1 MGRGRRGGSRCRIS
15 RFRRGSL
22 SSSLW
27 SSMSAPSFL
36 FQLGS
41 FRAPKER
48 YADLSR
54 EPCPTSLAPT
64 LVHPILGKSTAQLL
78 ADLVASPTFRST
90 VHRVF
95 PLSQSRVHPY
105 SRAPSSSLPA
115 AAGTKKSFKDDD
127 LPHKTLIMSILN
139 VTPDSFS
146 DGDAARATETEVA
159 LAQVREHVELG
170 ADIVDIGGM
179 STRPFADD
187 ITSSEEQARVVPVV
201 QAIRA
206 SSSSPNLN
214 ETVISIDTFRP
225 SVARAAIEAGADVI
239 NDVYGGREPGMLE
252 TMADLACPVILMHS
266 RGTPSTMTSLT
277 DYSSADGGLVEG
289 VRREMVQMV
298 EEALAARVRR
308 WNIILDPGFGFA
320 KTGEQNL
327 VLLRSLD
334 KLFSSSEDSDS
345 DSGHGTTLNEYP
357 VLIGLSRK
365 KFLAPD
371 KKVAKERRLET
382 AAAVA
387 CAIASG
393 RCEIAR
399 VHDTADARDV
409 VAFGDR
415 LLNSKE

>member
-1 MGRGRRGGSRCRIS
+1 M
-15 RFRRGSL
+15 
-22 SSSLW
+22 
-27 SSMSAPSFL
+27 
-36 FQLGS
+36 
-41 FRAPKER
+41 
-48 YADLSR
+48 
-54 EPCPTSLAPT
+54 
-64 LVHPILGKSTAQLL
+64 HPILGKSTAQLL
-78 ADLVASPTFRST
+78 ADLIASPTFRST

-105 SRAPSSSLPA
+105 SRASSSLPA

-206 SSSSPNLN
+206 APTLT

-277 DYSSADGGLVEG
+277 DYSAADGGLVDG

-298 EEALAARVRR
+298 EKALAARVRR

-320 KTGEQNL
+320 KTGQQNL

-334 KLFSSSEDSDS
+334 KLFSSSEDSKS
-345 DSGHGTTLNEYP
+345 DSGRGTTLHEYP

-409 VAFGDR
+409 AAFGDR

>member
-1 MGRGRRGGSRCRIS
+1 MNPSQELEGILLTSRGVHATI
-15 RFRRGSL
+15 
-22 SSSLW
+22 
-27 SSMSAPSFL
+27 
-36 FQLGS
+36 
-41 FRAPKER
+41 
-48 YADLSR
+48 
-54 EPCPTSLAPT
+54 SLAPT
-64 LVHPILGKSTAQLL
+64 LVHPVLGKSTATLL

-95 PLSQSRVHPY
+95 PLSHSRVHPY
-105 SRAPSSSLPA
+105 SRASASLSLPA
-115 AAGTKKSFKDDD
+115 PAGTKKNLKDAD

-146 DGDAARATETEVA
+146 DGDAARATDPRVA
-159 LAQVREHVELG
+159 LAQVQEHVELG
-170 ADIVDIGGM
+170 ADMVDIGGM
-179 STRPFADD
+179 STRPSADD
-187 ITSSEEQARVVPVV
+187 IPPSEEQARVVPVV
-201 QAIRA
+201 QAICAAA
-206 SSSSPNLN
+206 SSARKVN

-252 TMADLACPVILMHS
+252 TMADLACPVVLMHS

-277 DYSSADGGLVEG
+277 DYSADGGVVQG
-289 VRREMVQMV
+289 VRREMVEMV
-298 EEALAARVRR
+298 EKALAARVRR
-308 WNIILDPGFGFA
+308 WNILLDPGFGFA
-320 KTGEQNL
+320 KTGQQNL

-334 KLFSSSEDSDS
+334 KLFSSSSDSASDS
-345 DSGHGTTLNEYP
+345 DKTTLHEYP

-371 KKVAKERRLET
+371 KTVAKERRLET

-387 CAIASG
+387 SAIASG

-399 VHDTADARDV
+399 VHDTADGRDV
-409 VAFGDR
+409 AAFGDR

>member
-1 MGRGRRGGSRCRIS
+1 
-15 RFRRGSL
+15 
-22 SSSLW
+22 
-27 SSMSAPSFL
+27 
-36 FQLGS
+36 
-41 FRAPKER
+41 
-48 YADLSR
+48 
-54 EPCPTSLAPT
+54 
-64 LVHPILGKSTAQLL
+64 
-78 ADLVASPTFRST
+78 
-90 VHRVF
+90 
-95 PLSQSRVHPY
+95 
-105 SRAPSSSLPA
+105 
-115 AAGTKKSFKDDD
+115 
-127 LPHKTLIMSILN
+127 MSILN
-139 VTPDSFS
+139 ATPDSFS
-146 DGDAARATETEVA
+146 DGDAARATDTEVA
-159 LAQVREHVELG
+159 LAHVEEHVELG

-187 ITSSEEQARVVPVV
+187 ITSTEEQARVVPVV

-206 SSSSPNLN
+206 ASSRNVN

-225 SVARAAIEAGADVI
+225 RVARAAIEAGGDVI

-252 TMADLACPVILMHS
+252 TMAELACPVILMHS

-277 DYSSADGGLVEG
+277 DYSADGGVVEG
-289 VRREMVQMV
+289 VKREMVEMV
-298 EEALAARVRR
+298 EKALAARVRK

-320 KTGEQNL
+320 KTGQQNL

-334 KLFSSSEDSDS
+334 KIFSSSDS
-345 DSGHGTTLNEYP
+345 DSNNHGGTAKTALQEYP

-399 VHDTADARDV
+399 VHDTADARYV
-409 VAFGDR
+409 AAFGDR

>member
-1 MGRGRRGGSRCRIS
+1 M
-15 RFRRGSL
+15 
-22 SSSLW
+22 
-27 SSMSAPSFL
+27 
-36 FQLGS
+36 
-41 FRAPKER
+41 
-48 YADLSR
+48 
-54 EPCPTSLAPT
+54 
-64 LVHPILGKSTAQLL
+64 HPVLGKPTAQLL

-95 PLSQSRVHPY
+95 PLSRSRVHPY
-105 SRAPSSSLPA
+105 SRALSSSLPA
-115 AAGTKKSFKDDD
+115 PSPAAAAAATRTKKSLKKKDDD

-146 DGDAARATETEVA
+146 DGDAARATDTKVA
-159 LAQVREHVELG
+159 LAQVKEHVELG

-187 ITSSEEQARVVPVV
+187 ITSSEERARVVPVV
-201 QAIRA
+201 QALRAA
-206 SSSSPNLN
+206 SSRNVN

-277 DYSSADGGLVEG
+277 DYSADGGLVEG
-289 VRREMVQMV
+289 VGREMVEMV
-298 EEALAARVRR
+298 EKALAARVRR

-320 KTGEQNL
+320 KTGQQNL

-334 KLFSSSEDSDS
+334 KLFSASNSDSDSDSDS

-371 KKVAKERRLET
+371 KTVAKERRLET

-399 VHDTADARDV
+399 VHDTADGRDV
-409 VAFGDR
+409 AAFGDR